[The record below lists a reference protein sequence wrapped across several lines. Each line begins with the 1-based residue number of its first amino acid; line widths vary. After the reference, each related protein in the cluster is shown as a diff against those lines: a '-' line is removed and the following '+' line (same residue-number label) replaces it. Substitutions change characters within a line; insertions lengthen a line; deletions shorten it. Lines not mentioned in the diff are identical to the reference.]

1 MVTQSS
7 EHGVLLPLNKK
18 NTYIGVAFFAV
29 MLSAPEKLL
38 FGAPGKLLFG
48 APGKSLSP
56 GTKLSIKT
64 KQPMTAFLLLLFCSE
79 VICCSFCLR
88 QSFCDNSV

>member
-7 EHGVLLPLNKK
+7 EYGVLLPLNK
-18 NTYIGVAFFAV
+18 NTHINIGVAFSAV

-38 FGAPGKLLFG
+38 FGAPGKSLF
-48 APGKSLSP
+48 P

-64 KQPMTAFLLLLFCSE
+64 KQPMTASLLLL
-79 VICCSFCLR
+79 SFWSDLL
-88 QSFCDNSV
+88 FILFETKFLW